1 MPELLDR
8 CLDDGRDVLRQCH
21 VGGHRNCT
29 PAGLLDNRARRFEAL
44 HAARREHEVC
54 PRLGKRLGERHPQAR
69 GGPSHDRDL
78 AVEAEAVKHRGHI
91 CPLVQGNSSGIGQ
104 NARTQPRELGLGCLH
119 HHPAAVSRCCIA
131 GDAKIDEISS
141 SQSLRHHNGRQP
153 PSRSELTVGGS
164 DDLGGEVP
172 GQRAAHGSAAWS
184 LTLGVRVRACRI
196 LAANCRLLLI
206 AAAIRPAGTGDD
218 RWAGPVLAPRNV
230 KARIRDGGS
239 CMPGWLAAPKFGP
252 QVSSGREADL
262 LRVSYPGSCCG
273 HCWALPC
280 VLVLLSCAVLA
291 VQLASRLSASCEGEP
306 GSVV

>member
-8 CLDDGRDVLRQCH
+8 CLDDGRGVLRQCH

-78 AVEAEAVKHRGHI
+78 VVEAEAVKHRGHI

-172 GQRAAHGSAAWS
+172 GQRAAHEPAAWFAHTRSSSAS
-184 LTLGVRVRACRI
+184 L
-196 LAANCRLLLI
+196 
-206 AAAIRPAGTGDD
+206 
-218 RWAGPVLAPRNV
+218 PVFWPLTV
-230 KARIRDGGS
+230 GS
-239 CMPGWLAAPKFGP
+239 CSSPLPSGLLA
-252 QVSSGREADL
+252 
-262 LRVSYPGSCCG
+262 RVTIAG
-273 HCWALPC
+273 
-280 VLVLLSCAVLA
+280 LVR
-291 VQLASRLSASCEGEP
+291 RLHPET
-306 GSVV
+306 